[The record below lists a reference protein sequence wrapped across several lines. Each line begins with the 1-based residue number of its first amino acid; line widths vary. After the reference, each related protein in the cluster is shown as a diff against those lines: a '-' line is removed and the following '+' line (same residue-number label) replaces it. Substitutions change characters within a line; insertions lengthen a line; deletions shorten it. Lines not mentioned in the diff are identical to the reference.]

1 MPRAARHR
9 PRRLCEPSRH
19 RASVLSSLSR
29 SAAHPRRRSYHGSAV
44 ALATDGGGERAAYV
58 LVMTVHVVMADRRA
72 TAPPVPATRRTEALR
87 ELGIFVIAYLI
98 YFGVRSITEGTAA
111 AAMQNAMDLVRLE
124 QGLGI
129 AWERAVQDAVLGSR
143 LLLDAANAVYIYGHW
158 PVIIVTG
165 ALLFRHRRHHY
176 YRLRNA
182 CLLSG
187 LVGLV
192 IFALFPVAPP
202 RLTDLPLV
210 DTVTQQADGYRQIV
224 PRELVNEYAAM
235 PSFHAGWNVLLGI
248 VVFGAARNSLLRLL
262 AVVGPTAMVLAVVAT
277 ANHFVV
283 DVVAGI
289 AIACAGLLVMSAI
302 ERARRR
308 RTLVRAHE
316 HQPARA
322 VPRRPPSRQRS
333 RATACGGTAARPAR
347 RS

>member
-1 MPRAARHR
+1 
-9 PRRLCEPSRH
+9 
-19 RASVLSSLSR
+19 
-29 SAAHPRRRSYHGSAV
+29 
-44 ALATDGGGERAAYV
+44 
-58 LVMTVHVVMADRRA
+58 MADRRA
-72 TAPPVPATRRTEALR
+72 KAPSVPTTRRREALR
-87 ELGIFVIAYLI
+87 ELGIFVIAYII

-124 QGLGI
+124 QRLGI
-129 AWERAVQDAVLGSR
+129 AWERTVQDAVLGSR
-143 LLLDAANAVYIYGHW
+143 PLLGAANTVYIYGHW
-158 PVIIVTG
+158 PVIIATG
-165 ALLFRHRRHHY
+165 VLLFRYRRHYY

-187 LVGLV
+187 LAGLV
-192 IFALFPVAPP
+192 IFTLFPVAPP

-210 DTVTQQADGYRQIV
+210 DTVTQQAEGYRQIV
-224 PRELVNEYAAM
+224 PRELVNQYAAM

-248 VVFGAARNSLLRLL
+248 VVFRATRNSLLRLL

-289 AIACAGLLVMSAI
+289 AIACAGLLVMSAL
-302 ERARRR
+302 ERATRR

-333 RATACGGTAARPAR
+333 RATACGGTATRPAR